1 MSDDPAAAPRPRP
14 AYGEYATPEEQRAAI
29 RQPMPE
35 PAAPAPSAPQPASP
49 VPGHARPA
57 RPTTRAATPSR
68 AADRVVTFALLAYGL
83 ITVVG
88 AAPQLWHFTEFAQ
101 TALDV
106 AGIDATFTN
115 TAQGDVWGPVGAIVY
130 IVGWLVTAVLSWMS
144 IMRGRVSWWIPLVG
158 AILTSVAVTVCL
170 TIPLFGD
177 PALFGPLA
185 G

>member
-1 MSDDPAAAPRPRP
+1 MRTRRGPVWPQVAATRSSWA
-14 AYGEYATPEEQRAAI
+14 ATQ
-29 RQPMPE
+29 
-35 PAAPAPSAPQPASP
+35 
-49 VPGHARPA
+49 
-57 RPTTRAATPSR
+57 AATPSR

-83 ITVVG
+83 FTVVG

-177 PALFGPLA
+177 PALFGPLV